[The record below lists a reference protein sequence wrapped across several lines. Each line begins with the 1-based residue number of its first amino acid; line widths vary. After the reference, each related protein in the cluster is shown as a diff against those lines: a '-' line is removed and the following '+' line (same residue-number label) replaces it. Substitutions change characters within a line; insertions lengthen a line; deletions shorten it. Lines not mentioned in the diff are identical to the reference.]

1 MRRLVAKTRGRN
13 SGRPPDAPLMQ
24 PKLDSRPTPVSAGE
38 ATAEVWMLLSDR
50 DGVRVRMGRKG
61 LLGMEDARTAARGLV
76 PAARGVFRCA
86 VLERGCRDGRI
97 RLGDVQRLPMVAD

>member
-1 MRRLVAKTRGRN
+1 
-13 SGRPPDAPLMQ
+13 
-24 PKLDSRPTPVSAGE
+24 
-38 ATAEVWMLLSDR
+38 MLLSDR